1 MLCFFEIEVNIM
13 IELKVKNIVVDEQKN
28 FSVLLVDN
36 EKEKIVLP
44 ITIGALEANNIIL
57 PIQGITPPRPMT
69 PDLLKN
75 AIEKLGGVV
84 EKIVITDIKDDTYY
98 AEIHIKQNEQR
109 IILDSR
115 PSDAIALALRC
126 NAPIFMNKWL
136 IEFTYDMSDL
146 KI

>member
-1 MLCFFEIEVNIM
+1 M

>member
-1 MLCFFEIEVNIM
+1 M
-13 IELKVKNIVVDEQKN
+13 IELKVKNVVVDENKN

-36 EKEKIVLP
+36 EKGKIVLP
-44 ITIGALEANNIIL
+44 IAIGALEANNIIL
-57 PIQGITPPRPMT
+57 PIQKITPPRPMT

-84 EKIVITDIKDDTYY
+84 EKVIITDIKDNTYY
-98 AEIHIKQNEQR
+98 SEIHIKQNEKC
-109 IILDSR
+109 IILDAR

-126 NAPIFMNKWL
+126 NTPIFMNKWL
-136 IEFTYDMSDL
+136 IEFTYDISDL

>member
-1 MLCFFEIEVNIM
+1 M

-136 IEFTYDMSDL
+136 IELHM
-146 KI
+146 ICQI